1 MLKWR
6 LELAARLCGPAGP
19 ILARA
24 QKLRKFHLAFAKS
37 AQHNFFWLPN

>member
-1 MLKWR
+1 MLKWG

-24 QKLRKFHLAFAKS
+24 QKLRKFHLTFGKS
-37 AQHNFFWLPN
+37 AQQNCFWLPN